1 MAFFRNFLVSVFAHR
16 AGMLLSF
23 ARAGSKKSLARRSQ
37 SAVLCLQR
45 AVVCSAAVAK
55 KYVFPSLSEIKNK
68 LFVLLG
74 FIAASIAFKPGIEIG
89 PTGSPDTT

>member
-1 MAFFRNFLVSVFAHR
+1 MVFFRNFLVSVFAHR

-45 AVVCSAAVAK
+45 AVVCSAAVVLCVLQLSGRSVRLRAK
-55 KYVFPSLSEIKNK
+55 ERALCRC
-68 LFVLLG
+68 G
-74 FIAASIAFKPGIEIG
+74 R
-89 PTGSPDTT
+89 